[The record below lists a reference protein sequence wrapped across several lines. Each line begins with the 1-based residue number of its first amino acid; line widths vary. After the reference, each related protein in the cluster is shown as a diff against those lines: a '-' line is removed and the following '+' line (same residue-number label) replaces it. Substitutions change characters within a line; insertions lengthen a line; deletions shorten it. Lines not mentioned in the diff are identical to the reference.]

1 MGKSTRVKQLEK
13 VLAASWH
20 QTGLP
25 TSGAGLADDAWVTGG
40 RVRSPGG
47 GLDAG
52 TCSPGGLGDLSIL
65 PWRTVPRLGLALGI
79 VEAATTGSPES
90 LGVVAR
96 EEDCVQVSLH
106 TVSVA

>member
-1 MGKSTRVKQLEK
+1 MVSGEKYKKSSFGR

-20 QTGLP
+20 HPGLP

-47 GLDAG
+47 GRDAG

-65 PWRTVPRLGLALGI
+65 PCRTVPRLGLALGR

-96 EEDCVQVSLH
+96 EEDCVQVS
-106 TVSVA
+106 VYC